1 MSESLLQFPSCPS
14 LAHDRRRPVRRDRR
28 PKRPDRHQALELL
41 AACPDGCTEGL
52 MVANGFTVELL
63 LDLVQAGLT
72 TAHAERMVAGGKV
85 TEVARLG
92 ITDEGRRVLAT
103 TGGLERPMDF
113 EPWRQEMATR
123 SLVLPE
129 QFEIDENG
137 ITHKP
142 TGWKFIPYPGDP
154 INGTVIEGAVGNR
167 LETGEDF
174 RSDDVREM
182 AIRLWLKHL
191 KDTKK
196 IP

>member
-1 MSESLLQFPSCPS
+1 M
-14 LAHDRRRPVRRDRR
+14 
-28 PKRPDRHQALELL
+28 K
-41 AACPDGCTEGL
+41 DGGCWR
-52 MVANGFTVELL
+52 
-63 LDLVQAGLT
+63 QQ
-72 TAHAERMVAGGKV
+72 R
-85 TEVARLG
+85 
-92 ITDEGRRVLAT
+92 
-103 TGGLERPMDF
+103 GLERPMDF

-129 QFEIDENG
+129 QFEIDDNG